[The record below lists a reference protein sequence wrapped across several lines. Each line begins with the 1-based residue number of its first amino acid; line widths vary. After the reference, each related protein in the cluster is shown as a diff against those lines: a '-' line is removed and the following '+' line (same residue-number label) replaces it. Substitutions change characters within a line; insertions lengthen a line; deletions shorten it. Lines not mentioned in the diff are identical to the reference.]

1 MGFSLELLGIP
12 GPWWVSGWVG
22 GWGWWVGLLPS
33 LELARVG
40 GCPFPWALEGP
51 LPWAPWAP
59 LQIRKK
65 DRDVQVVGL
74 NGEKRTWGWQPDWD
88 F

>member
-1 MGFSLELLGIP
+1 VGQ
-12 GPWWVSGWVG
+12 WVG
-22 GWGWWVGLLPS
+22 GWVGVVGRTPS
-33 LELARVG
+33 LIGTCSG
-40 GCPFPWALEGP
+40 GWVPLPLGPGRPFPWALEGP